1 LLTIESHPG
10 CLEVSQMS
18 LHAHSAWFETVQD
31 ARAGDRRRLH
41 LQVELSTSASGAPAA
56 TVRNLSSTGLLIE
69 TATPLAVGE
78 TIEVD
83 LPRAGNR
90 SAEVVWSSD
99 QLYGC
104 RFTQVIT
111 EGAIS
116 AALLRGQPVAP
127 AVARELESSL
137 EQQGYRPDATK
148 AESQVLSRRAKFL
161 VVSVLALASWTPF
174 GAAAAFVTR

>member
-1 LLTIESHPG
+1 
-10 CLEVSQMS
+10 
-18 LHAHSAWFETVQD
+18 
-31 ARAGDRRRLH
+31 
-41 LQVELSTSASGAPAA
+41 
-56 TVRNLSSTGLLIE
+56 VRNLSSTGLLIE
-69 TATPLAVGE
+69 TATALIVGE

-83 LPRAGNR
+83 LPRAGSK

-127 AVARELESSL
+127 AVARELENSL
-137 EQQGYRPDATK
+137 QQQGYRPDLNR
-148 AESQVLSRRAKFL
+148 AETQELSRRAKF
-161 VVSVLALASWTPF
+161 VIVSILALASWTPF
-174 GAAAAFVTR
+174 GAAAAFLTP